1 MTEVSG
7 WKKRLTKMSRGIPRG
22 VCLVDS
28 VNTCQAA
35 VIVILTVTV
44 QAVDEQKQS

>member
-1 MTEVSG
+1 MEKTIDEDE
-7 WKKRLTKMSRGIPRG
+7 SRHAGG

-28 VNTCQAA
+28 IITCQAA
-35 VIVILTVTV
+35 VILNLTAAV

>member
-1 MTEVSG
+1 MEKTIDEDQ
-7 WKKRLTKMSRGIPRG
+7 SRYAGG

-35 VIVILTVTV
+35 VIIILTVTV